1 MPFLQDHPRFA
12 GISLPPSG
20 WVLAILLVLYICVGL
35 VGHDPWKHDDAI
47 TIGLVYDIYTNGH
60 WLMPQLAGQPYP
72 DAPLYY
78 WVAAS
83 AAHLFSWILPLHDA
97 TRLASGVFTLL
108 ALEFILLAARELHG
122 KEHAANAPLALA
134 GSIGFLYH
142 AHEAQP
148 MLAALC
154 ALTAAYWALAL
165 LPRRPRF
172 AALVLGFA
180 LAGGFLSNGMLPL
193 LAVLPATVLAL
204 WKSDEK
210 PRLGA
215 HLLGAV
221 LLAAA
226 LAGAWLIPL
235 GYRAPEYLTQF
246 LSAETAPIFAA
257 HNPIANIL
265 RQLGLLV
272 WYAWPALPLAAWAL
286 WAKRRALSTR
296 ALAWPGLAFVATLLI
311 LGIGVEVRS
320 ASALL
325 LLPPLVLLATPGVA
339 LLRRGAANA
348 FDWFGMMAF
357 TFFAGIAWIAWSAM
371 TFGWP
376 ERLARQAARLEPG
389 FVARFDIVTALI
401 ALACTLT
408 WFWLIFTS
416 PRSPMR
422 GLMHWMAG
430 LTLLWVLIANLLMPW
445 IDYGKSY
452 RPVAGQLSAALP
464 ARIQD
469 GNPERGR
476 CIANGNLPNS
486 ILASLYYFNNL
497 RTLPLES
504 EAGKRCNWLLVHGEV
519 RDTAKMSAAG
529 WRKVW
534 EGKRPGDR
542 RESDKFHVYRRDRS
556 HPLAEMPEL
565 PPPDTRETALPAPR
579 PLEANPPAPPAP

>member
-401 ALACTLT
+401 ALVCTLT

-430 LTLLWVLIANLLMPW
+430 LTLFWVLIANLLMPW